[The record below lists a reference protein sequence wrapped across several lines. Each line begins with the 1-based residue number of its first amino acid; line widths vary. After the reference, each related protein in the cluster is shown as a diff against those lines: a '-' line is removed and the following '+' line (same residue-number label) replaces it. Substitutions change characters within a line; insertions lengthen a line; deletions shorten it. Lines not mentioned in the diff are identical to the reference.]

1 MTTEV
6 LNNYILHYLK
16 NDKTQTAIML
26 TGEWGSGKT
35 YYIKNE
41 LVPFLQDNNA
51 TAVVVSLYGLSDI
64 SMISKSIYLELRMGK
79 LAGKQ
84 SETMVTGKILAKNVF
99 KNLTGMVGINLEL
112 TDEDLKKIYESV
124 DLKDKLLIFEDVER
138 SNIDITIF
146 LGYVNELVERDGVKV
161 LLVAN
166 ENEILKKKEI
176 KTNFAVSDLPNR
188 NKDTIEKIE
197 IPEVVMLYL
206 RIKEKT
212 ISDTLQFRGNIDQA
226 IKQIIREFNNAKLNM
241 LFEQNDELYNS
252 VRCRVITHCRNNLRT
267 FIYAIQ
273 KTIDIMDKM
282 GTGEYE
288 GEFLE
293 CLMLGIIDLSSK
305 IKADKF
311 PEWEGNEY
319 LSTKLGSNEMPL
331 TRFAYD
337 YIRWQA
343 FDMSSVHKAYESYK
357 EFRFFER
364 EVEYR
369 DQDLRILGKYFEK
382 TEAQVLSAL
391 KNIEKRLSVQDDIA
405 IHAYSKL
412 AYYLIYVGTVVG
424 FDYKK
429 SCELMIKNVKGIARK
444 PNINADIFF
453 SYVYSIE
460 DEEVNQEYK
469 RFINELIESISL
481 ESKQQLF
488 SYDPQDIEDLYNSIC
503 KNTHG
508 YIKGHRFLSKFD
520 LDKIV
525 EMLSKS
531 TSKQLQDFRGIL
543 FAVYRDTGIKEFDEK
558 DIDAMKQLLEKVGK
572 KCDGEDSWDKIQ
584 MLQIDW
590 LKSNLN
596 DFIMQLS

>member
-1 MTTEV
+1 MTTEI
-6 LNNYILHYLK
+6 LNDYILHYLK
-16 NDKTQTAIML
+16 KDKTQTAIML

-35 YYIKNE
+35 YYVKNE
-41 LVPFLQDNNA
+41 LVPFLQENNV

-64 SMISKSIYLELRMGK
+64 SMISKSIYFELRMGK
-79 LAGKQ
+79 LAEKQ
-84 SETMVTGKILAKNVF
+84 SETMVTGKILAKNVL

-138 SNIDITIF
+138 GNIDITNF

-176 KTNFAVSDLPNR
+176 KINFDVSK
-188 NKDTIEKIE
+188 NKDTIETIG
-197 IPEVVMLYL
+197 IPEDVKLYR

-212 ISDTLQFRGNIDQA
+212 ISDTLQFRGNIYQA

-241 LFEQNDELYNS
+241 LFEQNDELYNN
-252 VRCRVITHCRNNLRT
+252 VRRKVITHCRNNLRT

-282 GTGEYE
+282 GADEYE
-288 GEFLE
+288 DEFLE
-293 CLMLGIIDLSSK
+293 CLMLGIIDLSSE

-337 YIRWQA
+337 YIRWQT

-412 AYYLIYVGTVVG
+412 AYYMIYVGTVVG

-429 SCELMIKNVKGIARK
+429 SCELMIKNVQGIARK

-453 SYVYSIE
+453 PDVYSIE

-503 KNTHG
+503 KNAHG
-508 YIKGHRFLSKFD
+508 YIQGHRFLSKFD

-525 EMLSKS
+525 EMLLKS

-558 DIDAMKQLLEKVGK
+558 DIEAMKQLLEKVRK
-572 KCDGEDSWDKIQ
+572 KCDGENLRDKIQ

-596 DFIMQLS
+596 DFILQLS

>member
-1 MTTEV
+1 MTTEI
-6 LNNYILHYLK
+6 LNDYILHYLK
-16 NDKTQTAIML
+16 KDKTQTAIML
-26 TGEWGSGKT
+26 TGEWGE
-35 YYIKNE
+35 NE
-41 LVPFLQDNNA
+41 LVPFLQENNV
-51 TAVVVSLYGLSDI
+51 TAVMVSLYGLSDI

-138 SNIDITIF
+138 SNIDITNF

-161 LLVAN
+161 LLVVN

-176 KTNFAVSDLPNR
+176 KTNFDISDLPNK
-188 NKDTIEKIE
+188 NKDTIETTG
-197 IPEVVMLYL
+197 IPEDIMLYL

-241 LFEQNDELYNS
+241 LFEQNDGLYNS
-252 VRCRVITHCRNNLRT
+252 VRCKVITHCRNNLRT

-273 KTIDIMDKM
+273 KTIDIMDKI
-282 GTGEYE
+282 GADEYE
-288 GEFLE
+288 DEFLE
-293 CLMLGIIDLSSK
+293 CLMLGIIDLSSE

-337 YIRWQA
+337 YIRWQ
-343 FDMSSVHKAYESYK
+343 DLDISLVNKVYEAYK
-357 EFRFFER
+357 EFRLFEKYA
-364 EVEYR
+364 EYK
-369 DQDLRILGKYFEK
+369 DPDLKILDNYFEE
-382 TEAQVLSAL
+382 TEELVLSAL
-391 KNIEKRLSVQDDIA
+391 RNIETRLSVQNNIA
-405 IHAYSKL
+405 IYAYRKL
-412 AYYLIYVGTVVG
+412 AYYLIYVGSVVG
-424 FDYKK
+424 FNYKK
-429 SCELMIKNVKGIARK
+429 SCELMIKNVKEIVRK
-444 PNINADIFF
+444 ANINADIF
-453 SYVYSIE
+453 YSFPYRIE
-460 DEEVNQEYK
+460 DAKLKQEYESFLK
-469 RFINELIESISL
+469 ILRESISF
-481 ESKQQLF
+481 ENKQQLF
-488 SYDPQDIEDLYNSIC
+488 SYAPQDIEDLYSSIC

-508 YIKGHRFLSKFD
+508 YIQGHRFLSKYD

-525 EMLSKS
+525 EMLLKS

-543 FAVYRDTGIKEFDEK
+543 FAVYCYTGIKEFDEK
-558 DIDAMKQLLEKVGK
+558 DIDAMKQLLEKIGK
-572 KCDGEDSWDKIQ
+572 KCYGENSWDKIQ

-596 DFIMQLS
+596 DFILQLS

>member
-16 NDKTQTAIML
+16 KDKTQTAIML

-35 YYIKNE
+35 YYVKNE
-41 LVPFLQDNNA
+41 LVPFLQENNV

-64 SMISKSIYLELRMGK
+64 SMISKSIYFELRMGK
-79 LAGKQ
+79 LAEKQ
-84 SETMVTGKILAKNVF
+84 SETMVTGKILAKNVL

-138 SNIDITIF
+138 SNIDITNF
-146 LGYVNELVERDGVKV
+146 WGYVNELVERDGVKV

-176 KTNFAVSDLPNR
+176 KTNFDISDLPNR
-188 NKDTIEKIE
+188 NKDTIETIG
-197 IPEVVMLYL
+197 IPEDVKLYR

-212 ISDTLQFRGNIDQA
+212 ISDTLQFRGNINQA

-241 LFEQNDELYNS
+241 LFEQNDELYNN
-252 VRCRVITHCRNNLRT
+252 VRCKVITHCRNNLRT

-282 GTGEYE
+282 DADEYE
-288 GEFLE
+288 DEFLE
-293 CLMLGIIDLSSK
+293 CLMLGIIDLSSE

-319 LSTKLGSNEMPL
+319 LSTKLGSNETPL

-337 YIRWQA
+337 YIRWQ
-343 FDMSSVHKAYESYK
+343 DLDISLVNNAYEAYK
-357 EFRFFER
+357 EFRLFEKNA
-364 EVEYR
+364 EYK
-369 DQDLRILGKYFEK
+369 DPDMKILDNYFEK
-382 TEAQVLSAL
+382 TEEQVLSAL
-391 KNIEKRLSVQDDIA
+391 KNIETRLSVQNNIA
-405 IHAYSKL
+405 IYAYRKL
-412 AYYLIYVGTVVG
+412 AYYLIYVGSVVD
-424 FDYKK
+424 FNYKR
-429 SCELMIKNVKGIARK
+429 SCELMIKNVKEIVRK
-444 PNINADIFF
+444 ANINADIFYSF
-453 SYVYSIE
+453 PYSIE
-460 DEEVNQEYK
+460 DEKLKQEYESFLK
-469 RFINELIESISL
+469 ILRESISF

-503 KNTHG
+503 KNAHG
-508 YIKGHRFLSKFD
+508 YIQGHRFLSKFD

-525 EMLSKS
+525 EMLLKS

-572 KCDGEDSWDKIQ
+572 KCDGENSWDKIQ
-584 MLQIDW
+584 MLQIGW

-596 DFIMQLS
+596 DFILQLS